1 MTEKIINISGT
12 DVKFRASAAIP
23 RMYRIKYGRDIIK
36 DLNKLQG
43 SFESK
48 EKEGED
54 IPIEDLGLF
63 EDVAYIMAAHADPDI
78 PPTVEEWLDQFD
90 MFSIYEVLP
99 QILDL
104 WKINMLTTAKA
115 KKNYINQGGK

>member
-1 MTEKIINISGT
+1 MTEKTINISGI

-23 RMYRIKYGRDIIK
+23 RMYRVKYGRDIMK

-43 SFESK
+43 SLEAK
-48 EKEGED
+48 EDEGKD
-54 IPIEDLGLF
+54 IPIDNLELF
-63 EDVAYIMAAHADPDI
+63 ENVAYIMAKHADPDI
-78 PPTVEEWLDQFD
+78 PQTVEDWLEQFD

-104 WKINMLTTAKA
+104 WKINMITTAES
-115 KKNYINQGGK
+115 KKNYIQQGGK